1 MAQDLPAGLKTAIE
15 LRSSLA
21 RSRVEEI
28 RSAMLTNTFFPS
40 SDAVNIGTGHHA
52 PSGEM
57 SKAGNRV
64 DDGRFDVSVTTANG
78 R

>member
-28 RSAMLTNTFFPS
+28 RSAMLTMKTPLSFF
-40 SDAVNIGTGHHA
+40 
-52 PSGEM
+52 
-57 SKAGNRV
+57 
-64 DDGRFDVSVTTANG
+64 
-78 R
+78 